1 MLESLMLSTNTSE
14 IMISGIKI
22 SEQTM
27 TAIIS
32 GGVALL
38 VAVIGIIGQFFI
50 SRWQYKKNQPA
61 EIRAGQADQR
71 AEKAEKRARKSEER
85 AESAEERAKAAELR
99 AQEKLEHEAR
109 SKFANF
115 YAEYSDIAKKV
126 FRMNDRFGLN
136 LSKTLLSSRSGNL
149 PNNQHFIDDGSGYWT
164 DSFEWLKQFE
174 AKRDEGKILFVNE
187 QTKDYIEDYIDNV
200 FNTAD
205 FLRDKVPQGFLGMRF
220 FSDPTNEDCKQVTE
234 VCEQY
239 YSISS
244 QPVSSNGKAKS
255 EFDDALK
262 ALRY

>member
-61 EIRAGQADQR
+61 EIRAEQADQRAEKAERRAEIQAKKADER

-220 FSDPTNEDCKQVTE
+220 FSDP
-234 VCEQY
+234 
-239 YSISS
+239 
-244 QPVSSNGKAKS
+244 
-255 EFDDALK
+255 
-262 ALRY
+262 R